1 MSAKL
6 STKSATLSL
15 MILALV
21 AVIEGPVRVF
31 LQPDPWL
38 LHPSHWYFEQPM
50 RIMIEAVIV
59 GFLLLVLTQT
69 YRNLLSMGKEHLSLL
84 VGAALGSIVLFSFL
98 ELDQLKSSLDSPVSH
113 IITWGLTGVLI
124 GVGQELVYRGLL
136 YTSLTSL
143 CSTKIAALITTLL
156 FIFAPL
162 HSVRLWDLFV
172 QGEHNVVLLLV
183 LIYAAAGMFFQW
195 LRDKSQSL
203 IVPAVAH
210 GLGNGITWLAVF
222 S

>member
-1 MSAKL
+1 
-6 STKSATLSL
+6 
-15 MILALV
+15 MIMLALV
-21 AVIEGPVRVF
+21 AVIEGPVRIF

-50 RIMIEAVIV
+50 RIVIEAAIV

-69 YRNLLSMGKEHLSLL
+69 HRNLLTMGKAHLSLL
-84 VGAALGSIVLFSFL
+84 VGAAVSTVVLFSLL
-98 ELDQLKSSLDSPVSH
+98 ELDQLTSSLNSPISH
-113 IITWGLTGVLI
+113 IVAWCLTGVLI

-136 YTSLTSL
+136 YTSLTSFF
-143 CSTKIAALITTLL
+143 SNKIAALITTLI

-162 HSVRLWDLFV
+162 HSARLWDLFV
-172 QGEHNVVLLLV
+172 QGEQSVVVLLI
-183 LIYAAAGMFFQW
+183 LIYAAASVFFQW

-203 IVPAVAH
+203 VVPAVAH